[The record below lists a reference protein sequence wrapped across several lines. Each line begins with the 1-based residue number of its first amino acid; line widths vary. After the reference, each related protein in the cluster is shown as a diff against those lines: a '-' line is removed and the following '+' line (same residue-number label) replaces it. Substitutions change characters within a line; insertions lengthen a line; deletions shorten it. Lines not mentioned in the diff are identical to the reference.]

1 MVGAPMPFETEISV
15 EWGDCDAA
23 GIVFY
28 PNFFAWFDTA
38 FQRMTRARGFGHRVI
53 RERYGIVGL
62 PIVDANAAFRSPASF
77 DDVLTVSA
85 AVGHWG
91 RSSLK
96 VDYRV
101 MLADR
106 LVAEGYE
113 KRVWVRR
120 RTDGGLEGVAIP
132 QEFRAA
138 LSG

>member
-91 RSSLK
+91 RSSLRA
-96 VDYRV
+96 DYRIA
-101 MLADR
+101 LGGR

-113 KRVWVRR
+113 TRVWARR
-120 RTDGGLEGVAIP
+120 SADGGLGGVAIP
-132 QEFRAA
+132 QEFRDA